1 MFNKAD
7 ILTSRYQLKQ
17 RLGKTAKGHQ
27 TWLATDLETSETV
40 TVKLLAFSPEMEW
53 DELKL
58 FEREAEVLRSLNHTR
73 IPRYRD
79 YFDIDKKQGNG
90 IPWFA
95 LVQDYIPGYS
105 LQELLDNNKKF
116 SEQKVR
122 KIAIDVLGILQYLHE
137 LNLPVLH
144 RDIKPSNL
152 ILGEDDNIYLIDF
165 GAVQA
170 KAGVTGVTFTVVGT
184 SGYSPLEQ
192 FWGKAVPSSD
202 LYGLGATLIHL
213 LTGISPSELP
223 HKDYKIK
230 FADKVKIKPDFLQ
243 WIETVTDIEVN
254 NRFSDTSEALAI
266 LKSEQLIQKKTS
278 LPLSLTEVFKPKN
291 TSIILNKSK
300 DKLTIYMPKKQLYRR
315 NLRFFFKQIIN
326 YLGIIS
332 LISLAQS
339 FIYMF
344 FSIMSGIT
352 IGISRF
358 FYLSLHILS
367 RMSWLVCTCLSLWFL
382 FNLLKT
388 IFTQLLLVE
397 SSLSMD
403 NTHCIVNYYYWKNL
417 RPRNYKKFLIKD
429 ISNVVNERKN
439 QDHRLKFEFKNSAQV
454 IPLGLNLQGD
464 EAVWLLKEI
473 KDWLN
478 LQSR

>member
-1 MFNKAD
+1 MFQSTD
-7 ILTSRYQLKQ
+7 ILSSRYQLKQ

-27 TWLATDLETSETV
+27 TWLATDLETSENV

-58 FEREAEVLRSLNHTR
+58 FEREAQVLQSLEYPR

-79 YFDIDKKQGNG
+79 YFDIDKQEGNG

-122 KIAIDVLGILQYLHE
+122 KIAIDVLEILQYLHE
-137 LNLPVLH
+137 LNPPVLH

-152 ILGEDDNIYLIDF
+152 ILGKDDNIYLIDF

-243 WIETVTDIEVN
+243 WIETVTDIDIR
-254 NRFSDTSEALAI
+254 NRFQDTKEALEALRSGQFINKQQNSLPAKFFKPENTDIKIIKNRHFFKVFIPRKPWNRTTWKLI
-266 LKSEQLIQKKTS
+266 LKEL
-278 LPLSLTEVFKPKN
+278 V
-291 TSIILNKSK
+291 
-300 DKLTIYMPKKQLYRR
+300 DG
-315 NLRFFFKQIIN
+315 
-326 YLGIIS
+326 LGIIS
-332 LISLAQS
+332 LGMIFLFLCTIFIVYVLSSLKASSVLLGFIFIASVVFFLIFLIIFLLVLTQVLLATVSKFLVREYSLVIEDQYCIVKKICWKGLGNKVNQFRLKHLSGIFINRQDGNYKLKLRISQKVYSLAA
-339 FIYMF
+339 
-344 FSIMSGIT
+344 
-352 IGISRF
+352 
-358 FYLSLHILS
+358 
-367 RMSWLVCTCLSLWFL
+367 
-382 FNLLKT
+382 
-388 IFTQLLLVE
+388 E
-397 SSLSMD
+397 
-403 NTHCIVNYYYWKNL
+403 
-417 RPRNYKKFLIKD
+417 
-429 ISNVVNERKN
+429 
-439 QDHRLKFEFKNSAQV
+439 
-454 IPLGLNLQGD
+454 LQED
-464 EAVWLLKEI
+464 EAVWLVQEI
-473 KDWLN
+473 EDWLN
-478 LQSR
+478 TNCI